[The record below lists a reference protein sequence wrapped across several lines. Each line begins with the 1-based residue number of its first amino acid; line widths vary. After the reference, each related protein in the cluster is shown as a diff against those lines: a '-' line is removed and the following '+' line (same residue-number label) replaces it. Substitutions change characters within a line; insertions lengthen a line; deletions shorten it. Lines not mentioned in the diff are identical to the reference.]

1 MNPFNFNQGDVDL
14 ELYLKPLLA
23 GVGEKLTECNIEI
36 LRHLWNKGYLTIF
49 GARIWNA
56 IHSENWRHREAA
68 AQAVLNFIEMPLV
81 IINEI
86 IYLYNLQNFLLKNLG
101 K

>member
-14 ELYLKPLLA
+14 ELYLKPLLS

-36 LRHLWNKGYLTIF
+36 LRHLWNKGYLTVF

-68 AQAVLNFIEMPLV
+68 TQAVLNFIEMPLV
-81 IINEI
+81 I
-86 IYLYNLQNFLLKNLG
+86 LYFFFNFFYVICFHF
-101 K
+101 